1 MENLDKNT
9 RDFFLDKY
17 LNVIDHVQILLSQNT
32 EWKTK
37 YSKYKNDI
45 FASKNSL
52 MLRQQQNLY
61 YYTNFSDSIK
71 TTDKKL
77 YAQIRYRGQLVGK
90 ICQTENISGKFEH
103 ILIIDKKDGEH
114 NCKTFPGYQNVEEL
128 NGFAGKSSTLK
139 CDWHNSKEAQA
150 FRKFFKGSL
159 KKGLKSNSQESRGEH
174 TLESAFLTEIEKRD
188 SITKSLCYIQPVK
201 LKNLRFQFPTGLSAS
216 KLHKDINKKND
227 IKHLS
232 YSENGGGIDILAR
245 RKKGNQSYLT
255 VIELK
260 DEYKEQEKP
269 EIAIMQAIAYAT
281 FIRELIRC
289 DAANSNANSSWY
301 ALFGLNTKDLDKDL
315 VIKCVVALPDV
326 KDPNLF
332 SNAEL
337 PEILI
342 PDRNNQ
348 YKDKLLLHCINIEL
362 QDGDKNKITKLI
374 PDKYF

>member
-1 MENLDKNT
+1 MPNLDKNT
-9 RDFFLDKY
+9 QDYFNEKY
-17 LNVIDHVQILLSQNT
+17 LKVIKHVQELLSQNT

-37 YSKYKNDI
+37 YSKYKDDI

-52 MLRQQQNLY
+52 MLRQRQNLY
-61 YYTNFSDSIK
+61 YYTNFSDSMK

-90 ICQTENISGKFEH
+90 ICQTENIPGKFEH
-103 ILIIDKKDGEH
+103 ILIIDNKDRER

-159 KKGLKSNSQESRGEH
+159 KKGLKSHSQESHGEH

-216 KLHKDINKKND
+216 KLHKDITNNN

-332 SNAEL
+332 NNAEL